1 MKKSNRRLAN
11 RYLNLL
17 EAALVGTL
25 YGDPPNDTWSGKQ
38 YDARARALGHD
49 WPSLAQTIGTMRMR
63 NLRHLCEEAI
73 FNEIP
78 GDLIETGVWRGGVVI
93 FMRGSSTPT
102 ATTDASVYVA
112 DSFKG
117 LPPPDAAYPADADSQ
132 LHTTRVARDLTRR
145 GREELRALR
154 PARRP
159 RAVPRG
165 LVQGHAA
172 QCPYR

>member
-1 MKKSNRRLAN
+1 MKKSDRRLAN

-49 WPSLAQTIGTMRMR
+49 WPSLAQTMIGTVRMR

-78 GDLIETGVWRGGVVI
+78 GDFVETGVWRGGACI
-93 FMRGSSTPT
+93 YMRGILNAYGETGRRVF
-102 ATTDASVYVA
+102 AA

-117 LPPPDAAYPADADSQ
+117 PAAA
-132 LHTTRVARDLTRR
+132 
-145 GREELRALR
+145 
-154 PARRP
+154 
-159 RAVPRG
+159 
-165 LVQGHAA
+165 
-172 QCPYR
+172 